1 LIALNK
7 KSGGIHPLLDAWYS
21 SVPIFFGTSRLKD
34 YFHPCQLGVGIPS
47 GCEAAVHSARRYL
60 ETMPADHVM
69 VKLDFA
75 NAFNSLHRYDMLLF
89 IHA

>member
-1 LIALNK
+1 MSMISILCMSQIINNNNNVGTP
-7 KSGGIHPLLDAWYS
+7 GGYE
-21 SVPIFFGTSRLKD
+21 V
-34 YFHPCQLGVGIPS
+34 
-47 GCEAAVHSARRYL
+47 AVHSACRYL